1 MSLSD
6 QAVSPPKVSEI
17 LRQFIA
23 DHQDQGVTI
32 QQMTHAFGERAFG
45 FLLLF
50 FALICMIPLPIPGIH
65 MFLSIP
71 LFYLSFQQMLGRHE
85 VWFPE
90 KVQTYAFPSKALT
103 DVGLKTIPWIE
114 KIEHLFQPRMIFLT
128 EKWSYRFF
136 GAMIFY
142 ITAFLSIPLPLTN
155 FVPAIAIA
163 LMAIGLLV
171 KDGAMMLIGSVVGI
185 LWSLLWFAVVIVIGI
200 AGLNLFFTK
209 LIQWSF

>member
-90 KVQTYAFPSKALT
+90 KVQTYAFPSKALS

-114 KIEHLFQPRMIFLT
+114 KIEHLFQPRMVFLT
-128 EKWSYRFF
+128 EKWPYRFF

-185 LWSLLWFAVVIVIGI
+185 LWSLLWFGVVIVIGI

-209 LIQWSF
+209 LMQWSF